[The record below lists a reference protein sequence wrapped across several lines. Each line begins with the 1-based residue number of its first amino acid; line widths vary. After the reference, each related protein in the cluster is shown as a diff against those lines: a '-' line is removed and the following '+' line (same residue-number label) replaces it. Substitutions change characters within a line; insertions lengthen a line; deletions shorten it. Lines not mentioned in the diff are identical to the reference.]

1 MSGDYSRKRFNP
13 ENHFQGVL
21 RQQGRV
27 DLDADWNEY
36 IDIQDRRWRAE
47 TIDVIGRCGVPAET
61 PDGFNIQG
69 PIANLTIGQGRIY
82 VDGFLAENHGANLLF
97 NLTLEEKYGTAP
109 LPLNDQPY
117 GANPLTVPENVRSL
131 VYVDVWRREVTP
143 LQDAKLIEPAVNVD
157 TTTRYQTAWQVKIL
171 ADIASSVDCQM
182 ELTDIPNWPSA
193 NLPSTARLTT
203 ATVAVT
209 AEPDPCLVPP
219 SGGYRGLDNHL
230 YRVEVHDV
238 TNTGVR
244 VKWSRENAHVASNIM
259 EILPGRTGVKVASL
273 GRDDALR
280 FKTGDWVEFTSDRR
294 EFLGAAGFMR
304 KVTVDTT
311 NQTITFSTALP
322 AADFPEGPA
331 DADHHPRAIRW
342 DQAKSVR
349 KPDGTELANLDF
361 TTDGL
366 IELTAANP
374 SFVLEHGV
382 QATLTILA
390 GGTAHAGDY
399 WCFAARTADADIEHL
414 NAAAPFGI
422 HHHFCKL
429 AIIEV
434 GGSIDDCR
442 PVFDP
447 LTELKPGCCTVV
459 VRPGED
465 IQAALDSLPADG
477 GCVCLKVGVHEI
489 TTPIRI
495 ENSNVSLH
503 GETLGARVVRKNG
516 AALLSIGDSGG
527 LLLEH
532 VTVSEMCFEFQ
543 NKGAQGGGLP
553 ALIAIDRCR
562 NTKVDGCVIRAEQS
576 GNFTGVQIGR
586 SADIEVSHC
595 QIENVRYGAWVV
607 SDSTFIHIAGNLLH
621 STLNKNSDGGIAGV
635 FLMDAFGPST
645 VEDNRITG
653 FIFGIA
659 INKGLLTGTPLS
671 LANGSRITANRILR
685 LDAESESGNVKASG
699 IDVAANDCLI
709 ADNIVAYT
717 AEAYGGIAAS
727 GGNAIVERNLV
738 RSLAREASASPSI
751 GILLGRLSAQGSLP
765 SSGGRVAANNVLG
778 AQDGIVLIGNTA
790 AQVLDNRVESEGNEA
805 RFAIALSA
813 TSRACVNGNR
823 ITGAALPLVA
833 IQGTANEFSDNT
845 LLRGGGGATL
855 VNQTSLEFSR
865 NRVEDMRNYG

>member
-1 MSGDYSRKRFNP
+1 
-13 ENHFQGVL
+13 
-21 RQQGRV
+21 
-27 DLDADWNEY
+27 
-36 IDIQDRRWRAE
+36 
-47 TIDVIGRCGVPAET
+47 
-61 PDGFNIQG
+61 
-69 PIANLTIGQGRIY
+69 
-82 VDGFLAENHGANLLF
+82 
-97 NLTLEEKYGTAP
+97 
-109 LPLNDQPY
+109 
-117 GANPLTVPENVRSL
+117 
-131 VYVDVWRREVTP
+131 
-143 LQDAKLIEPAVNVD
+143 
-157 TTTRYQTAWQVKIL
+157 
-171 ADIASSVDCQM
+171 
-182 ELTDIPNWPSA
+182 
-193 NLPSTARLTT
+193 
-203 ATVAVT
+203 
-209 AEPDPCLVPP
+209 
-219 SGGYRGLDNHL
+219 
-230 YRVEVHDV
+230 
-238 TNTGVR
+238 
-244 VKWSRENAHVASNIM
+244 
-259 EILPGRTGVKVASL
+259 
-273 GRDDALR
+273 
-280 FKTGDWVEFTSDRR
+280 
-294 EFLGAAGFMR
+294 
-304 KVTVDTT
+304 
-311 NQTITFSTALP
+311 
-322 AADFPEGPA
+322 
-331 DADHHPRAIRW
+331 
-342 DQAKSVR
+342 
-349 KPDGTELANLDF
+349 
-361 TTDGL
+361 
-366 IELTAANP
+366 
-374 SFVLEHGV
+374 
-382 QATLTILA
+382 
-390 GGTAHAGDY
+390 
-399 WCFAARTADADIEHL
+399 
-414 NAAAPFGI
+414 
-422 HHHFCKL
+422 
-429 AIIEV
+429 
-434 GGSIDDCR
+434 
-442 PVFDP
+442 
-447 LTELKPGCCTVV
+447 VV

-562 NTKVDGCVIRAEQS
+562 NAKIDGCVIRAEQS

-595 QIENVRYGAWVV
+595 QIENVRYGVWVV

-727 GGNAIVERNLV
+727 GGNASVERNLV
-738 RSLAREASASPSI
+738 RSLAREAGASPSI

-855 VNQTSLEFSR
+855 LNQTSLEFSQ
-865 NRVEDMRNYG
+865 NRVEDMRNYGFIAMAGLAKCALLENRFLSCGYAQAPAIGIGVSQHFGELHIESCEVMDTGVAPGNQTISPLAWGIFADYVLEARVQSNNVTYANAALLDANLEHRALWLRGFLEQAINLGAGQFVFGFSAQILDNKFLGPGRSALVETAQLQVTDRIIRRFERVFFNNNFCWHVSVAAQPAATVSLVGRSAVVMGNHIKAHFLLPSVDFHGMKDAVYMGNIAQTGPANFAGIPTPVSGFNKP